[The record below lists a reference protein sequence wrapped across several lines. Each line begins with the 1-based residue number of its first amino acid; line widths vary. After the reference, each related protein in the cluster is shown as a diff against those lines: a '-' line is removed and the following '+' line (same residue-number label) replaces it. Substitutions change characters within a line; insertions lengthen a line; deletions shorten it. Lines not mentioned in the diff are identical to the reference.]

1 MAVAIVMEF
10 KGATLE
16 QYEVL
21 NRMMGLTPGGPGP
34 AGSISH
40 WATEADGGL
49 LVTDVWES
57 REQYDKFAQEK
68 IGPLSVE
75 AGFPGPPQTTYYEVA
90 NYFTP
95 NPVP

>member
-1 MAVAIVMEF
+1 MA
-10 KGATLE
+10 
-16 QYEVL
+16 
-21 NRMMGLTPGGPGP
+21 
-34 AGSISH
+34 
-40 WATEADGGL
+40 
-49 LVTDVWES
+49 DVWES

-68 IGPLSVE
+68 IGPLSIE